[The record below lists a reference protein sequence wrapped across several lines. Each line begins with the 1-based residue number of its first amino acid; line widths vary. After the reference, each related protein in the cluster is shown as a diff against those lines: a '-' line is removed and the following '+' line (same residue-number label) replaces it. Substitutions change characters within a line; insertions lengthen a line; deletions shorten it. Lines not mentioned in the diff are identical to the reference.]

1 MSTNQAN
8 TPIRPQLLTEQIV
21 EADES
26 TEEGG
31 VQAEIKEIDE
41 LRARVDELSRQHA
54 DRDSGKVPMVNS
66 PNNPTAEEVERHEL
80 THANFKPWCAH

>member
-1 MSTNQAN
+1 MSKHQAN

-31 VQAEIKEIDE
+31 AQTEVDEIDE
-41 LRARVDELSRQHA
+41 LRARVDKLPREHA
-54 DRDSGKVPMVNS
+54 
-66 PNNPTAEEVERHEL
+66 ERE
-80 THANFKPWCAH
+80 T

>member
-1 MSTNQAN
+1 MSKHQAD

-31 VQAEIKEIDE
+31 AQAEIDEIDE
-41 LRARVDELSRQHA
+41 LGARVDKLPREHA
-54 DRDSGKVPMVNS
+54 
-66 PNNPTAEEVERHEL
+66 ERE
-80 THANFKPWCAH
+80 T